1 MGRYRT
7 ADLGFHQIGTTG
19 GFELR
24 ALEQT
29 RDPREQIASSKAA
42 ARAIG
47 EFEGLTWCAG
57 KHGVQKADR
66 EAILVLTSADGWT
79 GRRFRCPTLEV

>member
-66 EAILVLTSADGWT
+66 EAILGA
-79 GRRFRCPTLEV
+79 RRWLPLRNYPSKRQL

>member
-1 MGRYRT
+1 MGLALIQFET
-7 ADLGFHQIGTTG
+7 AGHLQV
-19 GFELR
+19 R

-66 EAILVLTSADGWT
+66 EAILGA
-79 GRRFRCPTLEV
+79 RRWLLLRNYPSKRQL